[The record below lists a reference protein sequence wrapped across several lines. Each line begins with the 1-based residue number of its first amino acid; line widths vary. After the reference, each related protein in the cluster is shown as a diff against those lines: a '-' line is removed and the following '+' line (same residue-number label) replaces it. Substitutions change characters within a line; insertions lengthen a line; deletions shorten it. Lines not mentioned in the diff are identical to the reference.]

1 MKFKINFD
9 RKDLNI
15 PEMLKKASKVVL
27 GPDLE
32 MVKTITELQHKVM
45 LAEGMVVSY
54 REQLG
59 NFCIGLLSEDS
70 DTDLTVEEIALDLIE
85 IFRLENEVLG
95 EED

>member
-15 PEMLKKASKVVL
+15 PDMLKKASKVVL
-27 GPDLE
+27 GPDPE

-54 REQLG
+54 REQLA
-59 NFCIGLLSEDS
+59 NFCIGLISEDS
-70 DTDLTVEEIALDLIE
+70 DTDLTIEEVAMDLIE

-95 EED
+95 EDD